1 MTRKDYVRVANLLRD
16 YIKKFDIPPEQV
28 EWLVWKF
35 VVVFVSDNPRFD
47 VDKWVEAVKGGSD
60 G

>member
-1 MTRKDYVRVANLLRD
+1 MANLLHD
-16 YIKKFDIPPEQV
+16 YIKQFNVSAEQV
-28 EWLVWKF
+28 EWLVLKF

-47 VDKWVEAVKGGSD
+47 VDKWVETVKGGSD